1 MEKISYKLET
11 FEGPLDL
18 LLHLIEKNKM
28 DIRQIRISELVDQYM
43 EHIGAMREQD
53 MDVTSE
59 FLEMA
64 SRLLYI
70 KTVSLLPKHEEAE
83 QLQGELSGQ
92 LLEYSECR
100 KVAGLLSE
108 RIRFDAFV
116 REPAEIE
123 PDHSYRRHHTAE
135 ELFAAYR
142 SAVGRGMR
150 LLPPSPEEFS
160 GIVRHRIVSVASC
173 IFAVL
178 KRLRPTG
185 SVGYEDLFRGIGGRS
200 RLVATFLAV
209 LELVKGKRIRIED
222 GTGENHVILLN
233 GGVPKWKSKKY
244 GEQ

>member
-18 LLHLIEKNKM
+18 LLYLISKNRM
-28 DIRQIRISELVDQYM
+28 DIREIRISELVDQYM

-83 QLQGELSGQ
+83 QLQRELSGQ
-92 LLEYSECR
+92 LLEYRECR
-100 KVAGLLSE
+100 RVAALLAE
-108 RIRFDAFV
+108 RFSFDSFV
-116 REPAEIE
+116 REPAGIE
-123 PDHSYRRHHTAE
+123 PDLSYRRHHTAA
-135 ELFAAYR
+135 ELLAAYR
-142 SAVGRGMR
+142 SAVGRGRR

-160 GIVRHRIVSVASC
+160 GIVRHRIVSVTSR

-178 KRLRPTG
+178 RRLRPTG
-185 SVGYEDLFRGIGGRS
+185 SAVYGDLFRGIGERS
-200 RLVATFLAV
+200 GLVATFLAV
-209 LELVKGKRIRIED
+209 LELVKGKRIRIE
-222 GTGENHVILLN
+222 GEREDRVILVN
-233 GGVPKWKSKKY
+233 GGDPKWKSEKY